1 MTYNLQLKLTA
12 CRDVVVAVAVAVVVV
27 DVDVAVAVADGGAVP
42 VILVL
47 DLMKYFYVLC
57 SMFRKTNRKSQFY
70 LFLFR
75 KSLRLDST
83 KINSKI
89 KFARLV
95 FETSSSSSSLFGKSF
110 SEIFELL
117 ASIKIF

>member
-47 DLMKYFYVLC
+47 DLMKNILC
-57 SMFRKTNRKSQFY
+57 SERRNEKVPCFCVDT
-70 LFLFR
+70 L
-75 KSLRLDST
+75 
-83 KINSKI
+83 
-89 KFARLV
+89 AH
-95 FETSSSSSSLFGKSF
+95 F
-110 SEIFELL
+110 S
-117 ASIKIF
+117 